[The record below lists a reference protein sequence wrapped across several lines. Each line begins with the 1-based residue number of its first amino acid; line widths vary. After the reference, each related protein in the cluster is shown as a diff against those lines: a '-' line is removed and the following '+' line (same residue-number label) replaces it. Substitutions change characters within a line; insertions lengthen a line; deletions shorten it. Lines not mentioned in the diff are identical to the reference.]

1 MLGWTRR
8 GVGASERAVVVV
20 VECSAGKTYMS
31 YTKDERAGV
40 GCGNGRRAGQRARL
54 RLMRERWGAA
64 ERSVRVV
71 VVVAV
76 VVKRG
81 IYYCCR
87 RSGGRRI

>member
-8 GVGASERAVVVV
+8 GVGASERAVQWG
-20 VECSAGKTYMS
+20 AGKTYMS

-40 GCGNGRRAGQRARL
+40 GGGNGRRAGQRARL
-54 RLMRERWGAA
+54 RLRERWGAV
-64 ERSVRVV
+64 EPSVRVV
-71 VVVAV
+71 VVAVAV